1 MNKIILVGA
10 GGGIGAVLR
19 YIISGSVHKWIP
31 IENFPHGTL
40 TVNLAGCLLI
50 GMLLRMDEVG
60 NILSTEIR
68 LFLLVGIL
76 GAFTTFSTF
85 SNETVTLMND
95 RRLYFAILNIGLHFI
110 FGLGAVLLGR
120 GLICFIW
127 K

>member
-19 YIISGSVHKWIP
+19 YIISGFVHKWIQ
-31 IENFPHGTL
+31 IDNFPHGTL

-60 NILSTEIR
+60 NIFSNEIR
-68 LFLLVGIL
+68 LFLFVGIL

-85 SNETVTLMND
+85 SNETVNLMND
-95 RRLYFAILNIGLHFI
+95 KRFYLAFLNIGIHFI
-110 FGLGAVLLGR
+110 FGLGAVFLGR
-120 GLICFIW
+120 ALICFIW
-127 K
+127 R